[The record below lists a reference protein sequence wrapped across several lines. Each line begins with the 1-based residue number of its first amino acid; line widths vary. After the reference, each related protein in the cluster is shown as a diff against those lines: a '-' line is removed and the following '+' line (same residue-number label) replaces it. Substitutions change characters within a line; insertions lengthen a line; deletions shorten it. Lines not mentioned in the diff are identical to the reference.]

1 MGGFHVSIRGTEFV
15 DHFCLAMQAIAER
28 EFSPHRHFPRIHEF
42 GRYFVERFRRF
53 RSLSARRIR
62 LTLCTSKRPSVVLT
76 FAISA
81 VSAWL

>member
-53 RSLSARRIR
+53 RCF
-62 LTLCTSKRPSVVLT
+62 TLFNVFFTSGLFQRPSGVFM

-81 VSAWL
+81 VSS